1 MGKKLHARTRPPAQH
16 ATKRPASVATSD
28 DDDEEKQERERDG
41 RARAINN
48 GTARRPESL
57 AVLPRPRDQR
67 RWSKSAGGR
76 GRERTVV
83 WRRCAALGP
92 GRAVLVLS
100 SPLLHGLAA
109 VTLAACGSSLSAGPD
124 TAFTP
129 LDRPL
134 PTPCPLCCCC
144 CCFLPSM
151 DHGEKR
157 IGRQAGIGRTKDG
170 RKE

>member
-100 SPLLHGLAA
+100 SPPRPGGRYIGGVWLVAVPRPRHRIHAA
-109 VTLAACGSSLSAGPD
+109 
-124 TAFTP
+124 
-129 LDRPL
+129 
-134 PTPCPLCCCC
+134 
-144 CCFLPSM
+144 
-151 DHGEKR
+151 
-157 IGRQAGIGRTKDG
+157 
-170 RKE
+170 

>member
-1 MGKKLHARTRPPAQH
+1 MTVTGGSTTTRKGETAMGKKLHARTRPPAQH

-100 SPLLHGLAA
+100 SPLL
-109 VTLAACGSSLSAGPD
+109 SS
-124 TAFTP
+124 TAW
-129 LDRPL
+129 RPL
-134 PTPCPLCCCC
+134 HWRRVVRRCPQAQTPHSRRLTGHYQRHVPLCCC
-144 CCFLPSM
+144 FFFTI
-151 DHGEKR
+151 HGPR
-157 IGRQAGIGRTKDG
+157 
-170 RKE
+170 